1 MIRHLTSIK
10 DVRNYGGGGSSE
22 KRTFAD
28 IGGGGSSKGGR
39 PQKNLKKV
47 KKHELMAKTSNH
59 TYDIQK
65 WAN

>member
-1 MIRHLTSIK
+1 MFITIP
-10 DVRNYGGGGSSE
+10 YGLQ
-22 KRTFAD
+22 A
-28 IGGGGSSKGGR
+28 GGGSSKGGR

-59 TYDIQK
+59 TYDVQK